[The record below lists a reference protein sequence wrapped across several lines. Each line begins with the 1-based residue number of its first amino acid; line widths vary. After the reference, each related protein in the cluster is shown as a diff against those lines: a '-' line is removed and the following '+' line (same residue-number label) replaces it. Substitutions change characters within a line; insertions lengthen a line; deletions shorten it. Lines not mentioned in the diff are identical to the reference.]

1 MAVTDAAIMIANR
14 KAFVGKK
21 GVFMTLMALAVI
33 IFLFAY
39 SEILEPSTVV
49 QNADA
54 HAERTRVIV
63 MNSYIDTLERHTAD
77 SLQIAGYLAL
87 QNLSERI
94 RENKTNITTT
104 QQLNNLLYQCI
115 WSNASLC
122 TIANPSSNKS
132 LAYAIRNM
140 TALALNGLNINTI
153 FNITNITIND
163 SAPFEVMFT
172 ATITYNI
179 SDAGS
184 GTGFAS
190 WESNSTISTSIDVQ
204 GVLDPLYMYGYRN
217 GTFIGTAGTRTFNKA
232 PYRKSQLND
241 TAFTANPKGF
251 YYSRMYIASISRGP
265 SVVQRYIMNWTGQS
279 ACCGI
284 ESVIQ
289 FTELNNTIQSDKQ
302 LLANLSLA
310 DHLFMKRTLFDC
322 TRGQVVGLKNLTG
335 IHQSARI
342 DRYGLENI
350 YNYYNNA
357 SDPTIYY
364 ITACLS

>member
-1 MAVTDAAIMIANR
+1 MAVTDAAMMIASR
-14 KAFVGKK
+14 KAFADKK

-39 SEILEPSTVV
+39 AEVLEPSTVI

-54 HAERTRVIV
+54 RAERTRVIV
-63 MNSYIDTLERHTAD
+63 MNSYINTLERHTAD

-94 RENKTNITTT
+94 RDNKTNITTT
-104 QQLNNLLYQCI
+104 AQLNNLLYQCI
-115 WSNASLC
+115 WTNTSLC
-122 TIANPSSNKS
+122 TIANSNSNLS
-132 LAYAIRNM
+132 LAYAIKNM
-140 TALALNGLNINTI
+140 TTLALNGLNINTT

-163 SAPFEVMFT
+163 SAPFEVMIT

-179 SDAGS
+179 SDAES

-190 WESNSTISTSIDVQ
+190 WNATSTVNTIVDVQ
-204 GVLDPLYMYGYRN
+204 GILDPLYMYGYRN
-217 GTFIGTAGTRTFNKA
+217 STFIGTSGSRAFNKA

-241 TAFTANPKGF
+241 TAFTSSPGF
-251 YYSRMYIASISRGP
+251 YYSKMYIASVGRGP
-265 SVVQRYIMNWTGQS
+265 SVVQRYTMNWTGKS

-289 FTELNNTIQSDKQ
+289 FTELNTTIQNDKP

-310 DHLFMKRTLFDC
+310 DYLFMKRTLFDC
-322 TRGQVVGLKNLTG
+322 TKQQVVGLKNLTG
-335 IHQSARI
+335 VHKSVRI

-350 YNYYNNA
+350 YNYINA
-357 SDPTIYY
+357 SDPTVYY
-364 ITACLS
+364 NTTCLT